1 MACCRRSKASGLD
14 LKKHHSHRG
23 GLRIMLFGMLL
34 GLAIGLLFAPK
45 PGTETINGLKEKRGK
60 MLESLIRK
68 LPV

>member
-1 MACCRRSKASGLD
+1 
-14 LKKHHSHRG
+14 
-23 GLRIMLFGMLL
+23 MLFGMLL
-34 GLAIGLLFAPK
+34 GLVIGLLFAPK